1 MNKFYSRGSD
11 IEYIKHDCVEK
22 FIGDFLDSP
31 VSFKEISDQIEVL
44 KIKNVNFNKTAQTF
58 LYQIIGFVYSKI
70 MCHPNDEFEVS
81 TIVTKNF
88 FSNIIDFMHGKIG
101 LHHSYMTD
109 EIKKFGHSFCNQ
121 KVRENKNYFFLF
133 LDNLFGCDFF
143 YGERYQ
149 ALPLENKNFSI
160 GGTNLTNVNCGNIG
174 ENKTNLLTQ

>member
-44 KIKNVNFNKTAQTF
+44 KIKNVNFNKTTQTF
-58 LYQIIGFVYSKI
+58 LYQMISFVYSKI

-88 FSNIIDFMHGKIG
+88 FSDIIDFMHGKIG

-109 EIKKFGHSFCNQ
+109 EIKKFTIKKYEKIKTFFFCSWII
-121 KVRENKNYFFLF
+121 F
-133 LDNLFGCDFF
+133 LDVIFF
-143 YGERYQ
+143 MVKGIKLCLWR
-149 ALPLENKNFSI
+149 
-160 GGTNLTNVNCGNIG
+160 T
-174 ENKTNLLTQ
+174 KTLV